1 MTKQTQATTAADA
14 LDAARYAYR
23 VACAAAREAGDA
35 LDAARDALDAAIA
48 DDFDDAAADRD
59 AARDAYR
66 ADAAYRAEVVKA

>member
-1 MTKQTQATTAADA
+1 MTKQTQANKTAAA
-14 LDAARYAYR
+14 
-23 VACAAAREAGDA
+23 V